1 MALWQE
7 WWVWLTAGVVLA
19 IIEVALPGFIFL
31 GFAGGAVLTGIALWL
46 GLLGSSLSAL
56 LLVFALASLGAWAAL
71 RAIFGRRHGQVKIW
85 EKDINDN

>member
-31 GFAGGAVLTGIALWL
+31 GFAGGAILTGIGIWAGLW
-46 GLLGSSLSAL
+46 GSSLSTL
-56 LLVFALASLGAWAAL
+56 IFVFAVASLAAWAIL
-71 RAIFGRRHGQVKIW
+71 RRVFGRRHGQVKIW

>member
-7 WWVWLTAGVVLA
+7 WWVWFTAGVVLA

-31 GFAGGAVLTGIALWL
+31 GFACGAVLVGIGLWAGML
-46 GLLGSSLSAL
+46 GGSLSAL
-56 LLVFALASLGAWAAL
+56 LLAFALASLACWAAL
-71 RAIFGRRHGQVKIW
+71 RAVFARRHGKVKIW